1 MLFRALTTCAGKF
14 SFQAGETV
22 DLSESD
28 AADLV
33 AGGALQPLET
43 PAPAKTESEPA
54 TVPTATDDKP
64 ATKAKQ

>member
-14 SFQAGETV
+14 SFQTGDTV
-22 DLSESD
+22 DLPQAD

-33 AGGALQPLET
+33 ASGALLALES

-54 TVPTATDDKP
+54 TVASTP
-64 ATKAKQ
+64 ATKAKK